1 MCGTAGKFRCFHGFC
16 GCVRD
21 LGGSTFFLGD
31 RWRTMKGKNLKLV
44 RGLAVE
50 DARRGG
56 SWCLVQTW

>member
-1 MCGTAGKFRCFHGFC
+1 MFPWLLWLCERS
-16 GCVRD
+16 
-21 LGGSTFFLGD
+21 GGSKFFLGD